1 MYTVCILLDV
11 FCWSDLNAI
20 WALKAKNGDIM
31 PYIYIKKLAKMF
43 SNYSVK
49 EPYKIV
55 ITIYECFV
63 MVLNC
68 CMKTDSLV
76 KT

>member
-1 MYTVCILLDV
+1 
-11 FCWSDLNAI
+11 
-20 WALKAKNGDIM
+20 
-31 PYIYIKKLAKMF
+31 MF

-76 KT
+76 KTCKKKYLFSTVYKNPKPHN